1 MAKTPKSK
9 SGQPKSGQ
17 STSGGADGNAGLP
30 ENSIIEEHID
40 TALST
45 RYLAYALSTITQ
57 RALPDV
63 RDGLKPV
70 HRRILYAMRQ
80 LKLQPENSYK
90 KCARIVGDVMGQY
103 HPHGDASIYDALVKL
118 SQSFSARYPLV
129 DGQGNFGN
137 IDGDSPAAMRY
148 TEAKMTGAAA
158 ALLVGLD
165 ENAVDF
171 TATYNEEDT
180 EPKVLP
186 AGFPNLLAN
195 GSQGIAVGMATSIPP
210 HNAAEICNAALHLI
224 KAPKARIETLMD
236 YILGPDLP
244 TGGIIIEPKANML
257 EAYATGKGSFKV
269 RSRWSVE
276 DTGRGTYQIIVTEI
290 PYQVQKSRLIEKLAE
305 VIETKK
311 APGLG
316 DVRDESAEDIRI
328 VLEPRSKNIDP
339 ALLMESLFKV
349 TELESRASLNMNVLD
364 ASRTPR
370 VMNLRE
376 VLQAFL
382 DHRREVLLRRS
393 QQRIDKITD
402 RMEMLDGYMI
412 AFLNLDEVIR
422 IIRFE
427 DHPKQALIKAFNLTE
442 RQADGILN
450 MRLRAL
456 NKLQEI
462 EIKSEYDT
470 LAAEKAE
477 LEGLT
482 STESKQWAKIAE
494 QIREIREAYGP
505 KTEIGARRTTFD
517 IAPEIDVDLTTAFI
531 TKEPV
536 TIVLSEKGWIRALK
550 GKVEDLDTL
559 KFKEGDSLA
568 FAAHAETTDKIL
580 IFASNGKFY
589 MLGADKLPGGRGNGE
604 PVRLM
609 VDLENDH
616 VPIGLF
622 VHNPEREILVASS
635 DGYGF
640 RVKEAEV
647 VASTRGGRKTLNVKG
662 DVEAVRCIEVRGEK
676 IAAIGENRKILI
688 FDVED
693 LPEMTRGKGVRLQ
706 KFKDGGLADV
716 TTFKA
721 EDGLVFIDS
730 SGRRNDVSDW
740 SQLEGKRAGAGR
752 MAPRG
757 FSRQGLF
764 SPDKRL

>member
-1 MAKTPKSK
+1 MAKTPKTKTK
-9 SGQPKSGQ
+9 SGN
-17 STSGGADGNAGLP
+17 GGDGVPQNAV
-30 ENSIIEEHID
+30 IEEHFD
-40 TALST
+40 TALSS

-80 LKLQPENSYK
+80 LKLNPENAHK

-148 TEAKMTGAAA
+148 TEAKMTAAGV

-165 ENAVDF
+165 EDAVDF
-171 TATYNEEDT
+171 IPTYNEEDE
-180 EPKVLP
+180 EPQVLP

-224 KAPKARIETLMD
+224 KTPNARIDTLMN

-244 TGGIIIEPKANML
+244 TGGIITETRESMRQTY
-257 EAYATGKGSFKV
+257 ETGRGSFKV
-269 RSRWSVE
+269 RCRWNVE
-276 DTGRGTYQIIVTEI
+276 DIGRGQYQIIVTEI

-311 APGLG
+311 APGLI
-316 DVRDESAEDIRI
+316 DVRDESAEDIRV

-349 TELESRASLNMNVLD
+349 TELESRVSLNMNVLD
-364 ASRTPR
+364 ATRTPR
-370 VMNLRE
+370 VMDLRE
-376 VLQAFL
+376 VIQSWL

-393 QQRIDKITD
+393 NQRLAKIAD
-402 RMEMLDGYMI
+402 RLEVLDGYMI

-427 DHPKQALIKAFNLTE
+427 DKPKQELMAAFKLTE
-442 RQADGILN
+442 RQADAILN

-462 EIKSEYDT
+462 EIQGEHDKLSVERDA
-470 LAAEKAE
+470 LNK
-477 LEGLT
+477 LV
-482 STESKQWAKIAE
+482 STDSLQWDAIAG
-494 QIREIREAYGP
+494 QVREIRDVYGP
-505 KTEIGARRTTFD
+505 KTEIGARRTTFEL
-517 IAPEIDVDLTTAFI
+517 APDIDVDLATAFI
-531 TKEPV
+531 TKEPITV
-536 TIVLSEKGWIRALK
+536 VMSEKGWIRAMK
-550 GKVEDLDTL
+550 GKLDDLSGL
-559 KFKEGDSLA
+559 KFKEGDSLG
-568 FAAHAETTDKIL
+568 FAVQAETTDKI
-580 IFASNGKFY
+580 IVFASNGKFY
-589 MLGADKLPGGRGNGE
+589 TLAADKLPGGRGNGE
-604 PVRLM
+604 PIRLL

-616 VPIGLF
+616 VPVGMF
-622 VHNPEREILVASS
+622 KHNPERTLIIASTE
-635 DGYGF
+635 GYGF
-640 RVKEAEV
+640 RVKEADV
-647 VASTRGGRKTLNVKG
+647 IASTKGGRKTLNVKG
-662 DVEAVRCIEVRGEK
+662 NAEALRCVEVRGDK
-676 IAAIGENRKILI
+676 IATIGENRKILI
-688 FDVED
+688 FDIED
-693 LPEMTRGKGVRLQ
+693 LPEMARGKGVRLQ
-706 KFKDGGLADV
+706 KYKDGGLADL
-716 TTFKA
+716 TTFSA
-721 EDGLVFIDS
+721 EDGLAFIDS
-730 SGRRNDVSDW
+730 SGRRQDVPTW
-740 SQLEGKRAGAGR
+740 AELEGKRAQAGR

-757 FSRQGLF
+757 FSKQGIF
-764 SPDKRL
+764 APDKRL

>member
-1 MAKTPKSK
+1 
-9 SGQPKSGQ
+9 
-17 STSGGADGNAGLP
+17 
-30 ENSIIEEHID
+30 
-40 TALST
+40 
-45 RYLAYALSTITQ
+45 
-57 RALPDV
+57 
-63 RDGLKPV
+63 
-70 HRRILYAMRQ
+70 
-80 LKLQPENSYK
+80 
-90 KCARIVGDVMGQY
+90 MGQY

-148 TEAKMTGAAA
+148 TEAKMTAAGA
-158 ALLVGLD
+158 ALLEGLD

-171 TATYNEEDT
+171 IPTYNEEDE

-224 KAPKARIETLMD
+224 KAPNARIETLMD
-236 YILGPDLP
+236 HMLGPDLP
-244 TGGIIIEPKANML
+244 TGGIIIEPKASML
-257 EAYATGKGSFKV
+257 EAYKTGKGGFKV
-269 RSRWSVE
+269 RSRWNVE
-276 DTGRGTYQIIVTEI
+276 DTGRGMYQIIVTEI

-311 APGLG
+311 APGLA

-349 TELESRASLNMNVLD
+349 TELESRVSLNMNVLD
-364 ASRTPR
+364 ATRTPR

-376 VLQAFL
+376 VLQSFL

-402 RMEMLDGYMI
+402 RMEMLDGYMV

-427 DHPKQALIKAFNLTE
+427 DHPKQELIKAFKLTE
-442 RQADGILN
+442 RQADAILN

-462 EIKSEYDT
+462 EIKSEYDK

-477 LEGLT
+477 LEGLV
-482 STESKQWAKIAE
+482 STDDLQWAKIAE
-494 QIREIREAYGP
+494 QIRAIREAYSL

-517 IAPEIDVDLTTAFI
+517 IAPDIDVDLATAFI
-531 TKEPV
+531 TKEPITV
-536 TIVLSEKGWIRALK
+536 VLSDKGWIRAMK
-550 GKVEDLDTL
+550 GKMDDLKTL
-559 KFKEGDSLA
+559 KFKEGDELA
-568 FAAHAETTDKIL
+568 FAVHAETTDKI
-580 IFASNGKFY
+580 IVFASNGKFY
-589 MLGADKLPGGRGNGE
+589 TLGADKLPGGRGNGE
-604 PVRLM
+604 PIRLM

-622 VHNPEREILVASS
+622 VHKPDRELLVASS

-640 RVKEAEV
+640 RVKESEV

-662 DVEAVRCIEVRGEK
+662 DAEAVRCIEIKGEK
-676 IAAIGENRKILI
+676 IATIGENRKILV
-688 FDVED
+688 FDVAE
-693 LPEMTRGKGVRLQ
+693 LPEMARGKGVRLQ
-706 KFKDGGLADV
+706 KYKDGGLVDV

-721 EDGLVFIDS
+721 EDGLVFVDS
-730 SGRRNDVSDW
+730 AGRRNDVPDW
-740 SQLEGKRAGAGR
+740 LLHEGKRAGAGR

-757 FSRQGLF
+757 FSRQGKF
-764 SPDKRL
+764 APDKRLS

>member
-1 MAKTPKSK
+1 MAKTKSK
-9 SGQPKSGQ
+9 K
-17 STSGGADGNAGLP
+17 GGGDDGIPQNA
-30 ENSIIEEHID
+30 IIEEHINN
-40 TALST
+40 ALST
-45 RYLAYALSTITQ
+45 RYMAYALSTITQ

-80 LKLQPENSYK
+80 LKLNPENSYK

-148 TEAKMTGAAA
+148 TEAKMTAAGS
-158 ALLVGLD
+158 ALLEGLD

-171 TATYNEEDT
+171 IPTYNEEDE

-224 KAPKARIETLMD
+224 KAPNARIETLMD
-236 YILGPDLP
+236 HMLGPDLP

-257 EAYATGKGSFKV
+257 EAYKTGKGGFKV
-269 RSRWSVE
+269 RARWNVE
-276 DTGRGTYQIIVTEI
+276 DTGRGMYQIIVTEI

-311 APGLG
+311 AQGLA

-349 TELESRASLNMNVLD
+349 TELESRVSLNMNVLD
-364 ASRTPR
+364 ANRTPR

-376 VLQAFL
+376 VLQSFL

-402 RMEMLDGYMI
+402 RMEVLDGYMI

-427 DHPKQALIKAFNLTE
+427 DHPKQVLMKAFNLTE
-442 RQADGILN
+442 RQADSILN

-462 EIKSEYDT
+462 EIKGEYDK
-470 LAAEKAE
+470 LAAEKKD
-477 LEGLT
+477 LEGLV
-482 STESKQWAKIAE
+482 STDSKQWAKIAE
-494 QIREIREAYGP
+494 QIRAIREAYSL

-517 IAPEIDVDLTTAFI
+517 VAPDIDVDLATAFI
-531 TKEPV
+531 TKEPITV
-536 TIVLSEKGWIRALK
+536 VLSDKGWIRAMK
-550 GKVEDLDTL
+550 GKMDDLKSL
-559 KFKEGDSLA
+559 KFKEGDELA
-568 FAAHAETTDKIL
+568 FAVHAETTDKI
-580 IFASNGKFY
+580 IVFASNGKFY
-589 MLGADKLPGGRGNGE
+589 TLGADKLPGGRGNGE
-604 PVRLM
+604 PIRLM

-622 VHNPEREILVASS
+622 VHKPERELLVASS

-647 VASTRGGRKTLNVKG
+647 IASTRGGRKTLNVKG
-662 DVEAVRCIEVRGEK
+662 DAEAVRCIEVTGEK
-676 IAAIGENRKILI
+676 IAAIGENRKILV
-688 FDVED
+688 FDVAE
-693 LPEMTRGKGVRLQ
+693 LPEMARGKGVRLQ
-706 KFKDGGLADV
+706 KYKDGGLADI

-721 EDGLVFIDS
+721 DDGLVFVDS
-730 SGRRNDVSDW
+730 AGRRNDVAEW
-740 SQLEGKRAGAGR
+740 HLHEGKRAGAGR

-757 FSRQGLF
+757 FSRQGRF
-764 SPDKRL
+764 APDKRLS